1 MMLWQ
6 EYSVEHL
13 NNDGVKALCYEL
25 IRITVRDIK
34 TAYKCCPEVRDGEL
48 NYLKRVLTNAW
59 FCEILEIDGL
69 WVYESTIRRC
79 ERDKKRALER
89 DKKIREKTEQISKSD
104 VSVCKE

>member
-1 MMLWQ
+1 MLWQ
-6 EYSVEHL
+6 GYSAEHL
-13 NNDGVKALCYEL
+13 NDDGVKALCYEL
-25 IRITVRDIK
+25 IRITVRDIR
-34 TAYKCCPEVRDGEL
+34 TAYKCCPEVRVGEL
-48 NYLKRVLTNAW
+48 NYLKRVLNNAW
-59 FCEILEIDGL
+59 FCEALEIDGL